1 MTVALIVAV
10 LVMAALCLWLVRELR
25 ALQAE
30 AAELGERVAALRPA
44 PPVAPDL
51 EAALDAGG
59 RPLIVVDVLNPLEL
73 AMSRTRA
80 AGVVATMAPSRLH
93 RIVLEQAVKQMYT
106 QFEDEGV
113 KAQVTIRAGR

>member
-1 MTVALIVAV
+1 MTVALIMAV
-10 LVMAALCLWLVRELR
+10 LAMAALCLWLVRELR
-25 ALQAE
+25 VLQGRAG
-30 AAELGERVAALRPA
+30 ELAERVATLRPA

-93 RIVLEQAVKQMYT
+93 RIVLEQAVKQMYE
-106 QFEDEGV
+106 QFEHEGV

>member
-1 MTVALIVAV
+1 MTIALSLAV
-10 LVMAALCLWLVRELR
+10 LVMAALCVWLVRELR
-25 ALQAE
+25 VLQSE
-30 AAELGERVAALRPA
+30 AVELGERVAALRPA

-51 EAALDAGG
+51 EVALDAGT
-59 RPLIVVDVLNPLEL
+59 RPLIVVDILNPLEL

-80 AGVVATMAPSRLH
+80 AGVVATMAPNRLH
-93 RIVLEQAVKQMYT
+93 RIVLDQAVKQMYA